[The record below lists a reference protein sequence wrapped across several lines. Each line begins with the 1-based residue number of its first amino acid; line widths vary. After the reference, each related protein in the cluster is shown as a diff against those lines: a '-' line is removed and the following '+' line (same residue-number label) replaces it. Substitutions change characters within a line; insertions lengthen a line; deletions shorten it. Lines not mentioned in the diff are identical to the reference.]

1 MEQFEKIYE
10 KYYRKIYRF
19 LLNMSGVPSLAEE
32 LTQETLYKAFLH
44 IDQYEG
50 RGSVYGWLCKI
61 ARNNYL
67 TERKKQRLFVDPEN
81 MQEQGS
87 GEDLEGEA
95 VERQLR
101 GLMRREIR
109 HLPEPY
115 TSVCALRIYG
125 ELTYAEIAAAY
136 GKSES
141 WAKVTFFR
149 GKTMLTER
157 MEKYR

>member
-1 MEQFEKIYE
+1 MESLEEI
-10 KYYRKIYRF
+10 YRKHAQTVYAY
-19 LLNMSGVPSLAEE
+19 LLSRTGNGDLAEE

-67 TERKKQRLFVDPEN
+67 TERKKQRLFLDPEN

-95 VERQLR
+95 VDRQLR